1 MIDGSAGGA
10 LMIKTLEEAWELIES
25 VADNHQCFKTRA
37 TSTTRGVYEIAP
49 SESTHF
55 GICSCNS
62 HHTDEC
68 PQLQD
73 DNVIA
78 SSHNYY
84 DGPPPNRQYQQQSQ
98 GWRDNQQGRWNSN
111 QQPEYRQPYNNNNP
125 PQNSQNS
132 RYQPPHSRQP
142 YPSNTN
148 SQPSYEDT
156 IRAFHQESKE
166 MRDATKRTEAQI
178 SHLTDL
184 LTKLTIQVL
193 PSTSTPPPPPNPS
206 PLPSQP
212 LPNPKGGG
220 INVVKKGD
228 EEKEERRS
236 RIEWLLELMAEVD
249 GLVDPDD
256 EDWWDES
263 DEEDEEDSK
272 EEEEEWEIEEEDE
285 VELEGGEEEVIEEVV
300 EKEQV

>member
-1 MIDGSAGGA
+1 M
-10 LMIKTLEEAWELIES
+10 LQELKES
-25 VADNHQCFKTRA
+25 QQA
-37 TSTTRGVYEIAP
+37 TPKFLTQP
-49 SESTHF
+49 SQSFQPPQVPAKHC

-62 HHTDEC
+62 HYTDEC
-68 PQLQD
+68 PRLQE
-73 DNVIA
+73 DNVIT

-98 GWRDNQQGRWNSN
+98 GWRDNQQGHSNSN
-111 QQPEYRQPYNNNNP
+111 QQPQYRQSYNNNNP

-132 RYQPPHSRQP
+132 RYQPPHSKQP

-166 MRDATKRTEAQI
+166 MRKATKRTEAQI

-184 LTKLTIQVL
+184 LTKLTNQVL

-206 PLPSQP
+206 LLPSQP
-212 LPNPKGGG
+212 LLNPKGG

-228 EEKEERRS
+228 EEKEERRA
-236 RIEWLLELMAEVD
+236 RTKWLLELMAEVD
-249 GLVDPDD
+249 DA
-256 EDWWDES
+256 
-263 DEEDEEDSK
+263 
-272 EEEEEWEIEEEDE
+272 
-285 VELEGGEEEVIEEVV
+285 
-300 EKEQV
+300 